1 MSLLALK
8 NENDLTKRIS
18 ESNRIISKF
27 PDRIPVI
34 IITRNPNL
42 EKMLKKNKFLVP
54 YDLSVS
60 YLLANI
66 RSVIKLDPSKALFLF
81 CDNNL
86 LSGSQSL
93 HEIYKNYR
101 YKHGTGSSKDNF
113 LYISIEEETTF
124 G

>member
-8 NENDLTKRIS
+8 NENDLAKRIS

-34 IITRNPNL
+34 IITKNSNL

-54 YDLSVS
+54 YDLTVS

-86 LSGSQSL
+86 LSGSQLL

-101 YKHGTGSSKDNF
+101 DKNGTGSSKDNF

>member
-1 MSLLALK
+1 MSLSAL
-8 NENDLTKRIS
+8 NENDLSKRIS

-34 IITRNPNL
+34 VLTKNQSIK
-42 EKMLKKNKFLVP
+42 KMLKKNKFLVP
-54 YDLSVS
+54 YELSVS

-66 RSVIKLDPSKALFLF
+66 RSQIKLDPSKALFLF

-86 LSGSQSL
+86 LSGSQFL
-93 HEIYKNYR
+93 NEIYKNYM
-101 YKHGTGSSKDNF
+101 YKHGNGPSKDNF
-113 LYISIEEETTF
+113 LYVSIEEENTF

>member
-1 MSLLALK
+1 MSLVALN
-8 NENDLTKRIS
+8 NENDLSKRIS

-34 IITRNPNL
+34 VLTKNATL
-42 EKMLKKNKFLVP
+42 EKLLKKNKFLVP

-60 YLLANI
+60 YLLASI
-66 RSVIKLDPSKALFLF
+66 RSQIKLDPSKALFLF
-81 CDNNL
+81 CDNTL

-93 HEIYKNYR
+93 NEIYKNYKS
-101 YKHGTGSSKDNF
+101 KHNIGISKDNF
-113 LYISIEEETTF
+113 LYMSIEEENTF

>member
-1 MSLLALK
+1 MSLLSLK
-8 NENDLTKRIS
+8 NENDLAKRIS

-34 IITRNPNL
+34 ITTTNSNL

-54 YDLSVS
+54 YDLTVS

-93 HEIYKNYR
+93 HEIYKNYK
-101 YKHGTGSSKDNF
+101 YKHGVESSKDNF